1 VTRFAPIV
9 LAALAAACG
18 GLGNPDLTTGEV
30 RGRIVGGT
38 TAGYVY
44 PVGRP
49 ELKAP
54 LAADGSF
61 RVRAPVGAS
70 ELVLF
75 DGKPVALAAP
85 YGRAGRVAV
94 QVQAAEISE
103 LGEQDGAQLPVA
115 SAVLAGVR
123 AESGA
128 GCKDPRFQAALVV
141 SAGTAAT
148 DQDKVVSSG
157 VPAALL
163 TPLPPG
169 PYQLQVSMAGFRP
182 EVRSFELADSPQT
195 LSFDL
200 TLLVD
205 DEESVR
211 GCEVTSCESSE
222 LDCCEAGESCESV
235 GRCYATSSGD
245 ASCGMACATSG
256 GSPCQ
261 AGLSCT
267 SGGTCQPP
275 AGATCS
281 TYLATLGAA
290 CLSDDG
296 CKPAVVNGTCHGA
309 DSEHAG
315 YCTAPCDTL
324 ADCAGFP
331 LGWTCDGEH
340 HVCQPPHD

>member
-1 VTRFAPIV
+1 M

-38 TAGYVY
+38 AAGYVY

-54 LAADGSF
+54 LGADGSF
-61 RVRAPVGAS
+61 RVRAPVGDA

-75 DGKPVALAAP
+75 DGKPVAVTAP
-85 YGRAGRVAV
+85 YGRAGRLPV
-94 QVQAAEISE
+94 QVQAAEIADV
-103 LGEQDGAQLPVA
+103 GEQDGGQLPVA
-115 SAVLAGVR
+115 SAVLTGVR

-141 SAGTAAT
+141 GAETAAT
-148 DQDKVVSSG
+148 DQDKIVTSG

-169 PYQLQVSMAGFRP
+169 TYQLQVSMAGFRSA
-182 EVRSFELADSPQT
+182 VRAFVLTSPQT
-195 LSFDL
+195 LSFDV

-205 DEESVR
+205 DDEAEK

-222 LDCCEAGESCESV
+222 LQCCHDGESCGSA
-235 GRCYATSSGD
+235 GRCFATSAGD
-245 ASCGMACATSG
+245 GSCGMPCTTSG
-256 GSPCQ
+256 GSPWCQ
-261 AGLSCT
+261 AGLACT
-267 SGGTCQPP
+267 TGTCLPP
-275 AGATCS
+275 DGATCS
-281 TYLATLGAA
+281 TYLSTLGAA
-290 CLSDDG
+290 CLADEG
-296 CKPAVVNGTCHGA
+296 CKPAIVNGTCRGA

-315 YCTAPCDTL
+315 YCTAPCDAP
-324 ADCAGFP
+324 ADCAGFRA
-331 LGWTCDGEH
+331 GWTCDGEH
-340 HVCQPPHD
+340 HVCQPD